1 MAQITKLFTK
11 GLDTDTAPHLQDKES
26 YSSAMNVHF
35 SLGSLFGPNDGQGG
49 GMADYNTGGDA
60 GVLEPFAG
68 NTDWT
73 GLFTS
78 MPGLSP
84 FTSPRNLV
92 DGYNQEGAKC
102 IGYAVD
108 DTLSLSENKRYIY
121 LFIYIPTFGSPITP
135 ANSYIV
141 KVAVKYNSTTK
152 INTISPSDSSVLLN
166 GLWVYSYSGFDGI
179 NFLPTDFISARVSGN
194 QLIWTDGRNPVRY
207 VDVDKDYYAYSPGGL
222 TQEQLSLI
230 TEPGHVPLVA
240 ERYTNLNLGTTI
252 QQRAVQFTY
261 RITNEDGFVS
271 VLSPYS
277 LTSLPPWQEQL
288 EINSLYNN
296 VIKVSMPKNQIIPS
310 NWSKVDFVV
319 RYLDTEIFQVIRT
332 FDKSDQT
339 VRRYWYS
346 GVTYSYYTDEQLI
359 NAHNDSGNPDYIFF
373 AGDQLDTTLAFT
385 NPGWDGTN
393 IIETL
398 SNTYTAK
405 EFDNI
410 PITSKALEL
419 AGNRLFLANNLEGYD
434 TPTTLPNDGA
444 GGVGLTVAKNTI
456 VTDPVVD
463 LLAVPYIIT
472 AEVGS
477 YCWGALI
484 TKITGQTGYYA
495 YPMDCQPKKFYNT
508 FNAGM
513 ATIGS
518 EYIFN
523 GVVPFSVLP
532 KQVSIKSMIKLKSN
546 LDPDFLSPGFAD
558 RTGASQP
565 AAKARGAILSE
576 LYSDFDYNATTHN
589 SFFLGLFKTEAYP
602 FGNPLPPFNPVPD
615 VQNTTLVDKANWET
629 SSHKDRAFY
638 PSSSYNFGLQY
649 YDAALRKSGVQNVGT
664 IKIDDFEYDTRT
676 LVESVDFSITNL
688 PQSSDVIPSWA
699 KYYSIT
705 LSKNNQASTF
715 IQFVPEIIK
724 YAYKDNDNVVVFDE
738 NSNTT
743 NLNFYGF
750 AIPLNSIVSDGLGY
764 TYAKGDLVK
773 LQYSIFS
780 ATAAVLATISGYVI
794 VSIDKASFG
803 ARVSTQATEFRIYY
817 AGASNN
823 SRGYYPCHVNFF
835 GQGISDV
842 VQQEKIIATIYT
854 PNITSNL
861 KYEIAAFGNIVYD
874 PGLNQTTFGEFYS
887 SGSFTQNILGDTY
900 TQSRDGAGSLTCV
913 SISPLERYYTN
924 WVEDFG
930 RVTPIDRIGQQDI
943 TNGINWSNI
952 KIPNSQVN
960 GLSSFDALDTTS
972 VDASAGPITTL
983 FLSSKEANQGGRML
997 VLCKSGSFIAL
1008 VGQQQ
1013 IYSADQTTAL
1023 TSATNVLGT
1032 ILPLTNMWG
1041 CVSPQSVVGYKG
1053 IVFWADALNREIIQ
1067 FAGDGASPISQQK
1080 AGFLWNQVFRNLPFD
1095 NSTNSAINIKCG
1107 INPYTYELFVT
1118 CPNPN
1123 ISSKQFP
1130 ANCGVNKLNQ
1140 YVGDKNISYVYN
1152 WQTNCWVGGYE
1163 DNPDQWIRVGDDVF
1177 SIGSQYTPTTGLKLY
1192 KEFDNTTGSFNQTTT
1207 GASICAP
1214 FAQGYPATV
1223 EPLATI
1229 LMGQLT
1235 TTSTIIYAK
1244 DNSTTVNNNL
1254 TQISLIADSN
1264 YAMREGEM
1272 FSSVYRNRLSNNATT
1287 NTEYDIQNIVGDR
1300 IRSKT
1305 PWVQLNFP
1313 TNQQINLQGIRLE
1326 VKQSS
1331 GH

>member
-35 SLGSLFGPNDGQGG
+35 SLGSLLGPSDGQGG
-49 GMADYNTGGDA
+49 GMESYNTGGDT
-60 GVLEPFAG
+60 GVIEPFAG

-73 GLFTS
+73 SLFTT
-78 MPGLSP
+78 MPGLPSN
-84 FTSPRNLV
+84 PRNYV
-92 DGYNQEGAKC
+92 RGYDQNGAKC
-102 IGYAVD
+102 IGYATD
-108 DTLSLSENKRYIY
+108 DTESLSSNTRYIY
-121 LFIYIPTFGSPITP
+121 LFIHTPQYGNPIESP
-135 ANSYIV
+135 NSYIV
-141 KVAVKYNSTTK
+141 KVALQYDASGSKITTIK
-152 INTISPSDSSVLLN
+152 PSQSSVLLN
-166 GLWVYSYSGFDGI
+166 GEWVYSPNGDDGLAFSA
-179 NFLPTDFISARVSGN
+179 NDFISARVSGN
-194 QLIWTDGRNPVRY
+194 QLIFTDGRNPVRY
-207 VDVDKDYYAYSPGGL
+207 VDVDKDYSVFSPNGL

-230 TEPGHVPLVA
+230 TEPGHVPLVT
-240 ERYTNLNLGTTI
+240 ERYSNLNLGTTI

-261 RITNEDGFVS
+261 RITNEDGFIS

-288 EINSLYNN
+288 DIDPLYNN
-296 VIKVSMPKNQIIPS
+296 VIKVSMLKNQIIPS
-310 NWSKVDFVV
+310 NWSKIDFVV
-319 RYLDTEIFQVIRT
+319 KYLDTEVFQVIRT
-332 FDKSDQT
+332 FDKEDQT

-346 GVTYSYYTDEQLI
+346 GVTYSYYTDEELV
-359 NAHNDSGNPDYIFF
+359 NAHNDALNPDYIFF
-373 AGDQLDTTLAFT
+373 AGDQTDTSVFFT

-398 SNTYTAK
+398 SSAYTSK
-405 EFDNI
+405 QFDNI
-410 PITSKALEL
+410 PITSKALEI
-419 AGNRLFLANNLEGYD
+419 AANRLFLANNVEGYD
-434 TPTTLPNDGA
+434 TPTTAPDDGS
-444 GGVGLTVAKNTI
+444 GGPGLTVVKNTI
-456 VTDPVVD
+456 ATDAVVD
-463 LLAVPYIIT
+463 LLANPYIIT
-472 AEVGS
+472 AEVGL
-477 YCWGALI
+477 YCWGAII
-484 TKITGQTGYYA
+484 TQISGLTGYYA

-513 ATIGS
+513 ATVGS

-532 KQVSIKSMIKLKSN
+532 KQVSIKSMIHLKSN
-546 LDPDFLSPGFAD
+546 LDPSFSSPGFAD
-558 RTGASQP
+558 RTGAT
-565 AAKARGAILSE
+565 AAIAQARGAILSE
-576 LYSDFDYNATTHN
+576 LFSDFNYSATTHD

-615 VQNTTLVDKANWET
+615 VQNTAVVDKANWET
-629 SSHKDRAFY
+629 SSNIDRAFF
-638 PSSSYNFGLQY
+638 PSSNYNYGLQY
-649 YDAALRKSGVQNVGT
+649 YDAALRKSGVQNIGS
-664 IKIDDFEYDTRT
+664 IKMDDFEYGTRT
-676 LVESVDFSITNL
+676 LVESIDFSITNL
-688 PQSSDVIPSWA
+688 PQSSNVIPSWA

-715 IQFVPEIIK
+715 IQFIPEIIK
-724 YAYKDNDNVVVFDE
+724 YAYKDNDNIVVFNE

-764 TYAKGDLVK
+764 TYAKGDLVR
-773 LQYSIFS
+773 LEFS
-780 ATAAVLATISGYVI
+780 TYTSTATVLATLSGYVI
-794 VSIDKASFG
+794 VSIDKTYFG
-803 ARVSTQATEFRIYY
+803 ARVSTQSTEFRIYY
-817 AGASNN
+817 AGASIN

-835 GQGISDV
+835 GTGISDV
-842 VQQEKIIATIYT
+842 VQQDKIIATIIT
-854 PNITSNL
+854 PNTTSNI
-861 KYEIAAFGNIVYD
+861 KYEIAAFGNIEYD
-874 PGLNQTTFGEFYS
+874 SGLNQTTYGNFYS
-887 SGSFTQNILGDTY
+887 SNSLTQNVLGDTY

-924 WVEDFG
+924 WVGDFG
-930 RVTPIDRIGQQDI
+930 RIAPVDRIGQQGI
-943 TNGINWSNI
+943 TNGINWSNV

-972 VDASAGPITTL
+972 VDASAGPITTI
-983 FLSSKEANQGGRML
+983 FLSSKEANQGGRLL
-997 VLCKSGSFIAL
+997 VLCNSGSFIAL

-1023 TSATNVLGT
+1023 TSASNVIGT

-1041 CVSPQSVVGYKG
+1041 CISPQSVVGYKG
-1053 IVFWADALNREIIQ
+1053 VVFWADALNREIIQ

-1095 NSTNSAINIKCG
+1095 SSSNSAVNIKCG

-1118 CPNPN
+1118 CPNPS
-1123 ISSKQFP
+1123 ITGKQYP
-1130 ANCGVNKLNQ
+1130 GNCGDNHINQ
-1140 YVGDKNISYVYN
+1140 YIGNKNVSYAYN
-1152 WQTNCWVGGYE
+1152 WQANAWIGAYE

-1177 SIGSQYTPTTGLKLY
+1177 SIGSQYGTTGLKLY
-1192 KEFDNTTGSFNQTTT
+1192 KEFDNTPGVFNQTTT
-1207 GASICAP
+1207 GAWIAAPYSI
-1214 FAQGYPATV
+1214 GTYPSTI
-1223 EPLATI
+1223 EPLSVI

-1235 TTSTIIYAK
+1235 TTSTVIYAR
-1244 DNSTTVNNNL
+1244 DNSTNVNNNL
-1254 TQISLIADSN
+1254 TQISLISDGN

-1287 NTEYDIQNIVGDR
+1287 NTEYDTQNIAGDR
-1300 IRSKT
+1300 IRTKT